1 MCFVRSDPSLYLST
15 QDESIPEFDET
26 NSALDESKRS
36 DAWWV
41 GLASRRDELGGHKS
55 DHDETIW
62 GVDETNSSATRGI
75 GRIHDEMIWG
85 VDETNSVHNETNQN
99 NDSTT
104 RNANL
109 VSDLTSYETNKR
121 SCEGKYFV
129 TSSWEM
135 KLTGKKSF
143 CKEADNFFPL
153 KRNNYLPLNYL
164 KEISLSIWSSSHRDI
179 NSPSC
184 CECSVICI
192 CGDGR
197 NIHHFYCFLYQTF
210 PQTTAEKRII

>member
-1 MCFVRSDPSLYLST
+1 MSIEECSYKYWSVELSPNLQFASALETTGLELVDRGLLFLLSFGGGVDDMASILFITFSNIPRNPSIFHVLRTIRSQSLPIN
-15 QDESIPEFDET
+15 ESIPEFDET
-26 NSALDESKRS
+26 NSALDESKRR

-55 DHDETIW
+55 NHDETIW

-109 VSDLTSYETNKR
+109 VSDLT
-121 SCEGKYFV
+121 
-129 TSSWEM
+129 
-135 KLTGKKSF
+135 
-143 CKEADNFFPL
+143 
-153 KRNNYLPLNYL
+153 
-164 KEISLSIWSSSHRDI
+164 
-179 NSPSC
+179 
-184 CECSVICI
+184 
-192 CGDGR
+192 
-197 NIHHFYCFLYQTF
+197 
-210 PQTTAEKRII
+210 

>member
-15 QDESIPEFDET
+15 QDEAIPEFDET

-41 GLASRRDELGGHKS
+41 GLASGRDELGGDKS

-62 GVDETNSSATRGI
+62 GADETNSSATRGI
-75 GRIHDEMIWG
+75 GRIHDEMIWE
-85 VDETNSVHNETNQN
+85 VDETNLVHNETNRN

-109 VSDLTSYETNKR
+109 VSDLTSYETNKW
-121 SCEGKYFV
+121 SCESKHFV

-143 CKEADNFFPL
+143 CKEADNFFPSGKKQL
-153 KRNNYLPLNYL
+153 FAYKLPKRNQFKHLVVV
-164 KEISLSIWSSSHRDI
+164 SSRHQLTRLLWVQCNLHMWRWEQYSSFLLFFVP
-179 NSPSC
+179 NFSPNN
-184 CECSVICI
+184 
-192 CGDGR
+192 G
-197 NIHHFYCFLYQTF
+197 
-210 PQTTAEKRII
+210 